1 MRILYIHNDYAKP
14 SGEEYASG
22 ELIQLLREYGHEVK
36 KYSRSSAEIADSFL
50 GKIKSF
56 FAGIWNPF
64 EAKRLQAYLR
74 HFKPDVA
81 IVQNLY
87 PLLSTSIFK
96 PLKDSHVPV
105 VMRCPNYRLFC
116 PGGLCLDN
124 DGHICEKCFGRGK
137 EWWCVRKNC
146 EKNLFKSVGYAA
158 RNAIARKSRVILGGV
173 DMFIVQS
180 SFQKE
185 KFKSQGIPEERIGIL
200 PGIAPVITEYN
211 EEAPIGKWFTFVGR
225 ISEEKGIYEFIEA
238 AKQLPHLTF
247 KVAGN
252 LDRNFKMPIN
262 MPRNVEFTG
271 FLKER
276 ELDDVYRKSRAIVVP
291 SKWYEGFPNVIVRG
305 MLLKRPV
312 VTTNI
317 GAMQSII
324 DNGINGITVPPGDA
338 EALKKAI
345 EELSKDDKKS
355 IEYGLKGYEKANAL
369 YSRESIYLS
378 LQSIIN
384 QAIKFGRQVHEFS
397 DSDVSN

>member
-14 SGEEYASG
+14 SGEEYASA
-22 ELIQLLREYGHEVK
+22 ELIQLLREYGHEVE

-64 EAKRLQAYLR
+64 EAKRLRIYLR

-87 PLLSTSIFK
+87 PLLSPSIFK
-96 PLKDSHVPV
+96 PLNNNHVPV

-124 DGHICEKCFGRGK
+124 DGHICERCFGKGK

-146 EKNLFKSVGYAA
+146 EKSLFKSVGYAA
-158 RNAIARKSRVILGGV
+158 RNATARKSRAILDSV

-180 SFQKE
+180 AFQKG
-185 KFKSQGIPEERIGIL
+185 KFMSQGIPGEKIGIL
-200 PGIAPVITEYN
+200 PGIAPVITEYKG
-211 EEAPIGKWFTFVGR
+211 ETPIGNWFTFVGR
-225 ISEEKGIYEFIEA
+225 VSEEKGIYEFIEA

-252 LDRNFKMPIN
+252 LDRNFKKPADV
-262 MPRNVEFTG
+262 PRNVEFAG
-271 FLKER
+271 FLKDR
-276 ELDDVYRKSRAIVVP
+276 ELDDLYRKSRAIVVP

-312 VTTNI
+312 ITTNI

-324 DNGINGITVPPGDA
+324 DNGVNGITISPGDV
-338 EALKKAI
+338 EAMKQAI
-345 EELSKDDKKS
+345 EELSKDDNKS
-355 IEYGLKGYEKANAL
+355 IEYGLKGYEKAKTL
-369 YSRESIYLS
+369 YSREQIYLS

-384 QAIKFGRQVHEFS
+384 QAIKFGR
-397 DSDVSN
+397 

>member
-1 MRILYIHNDYAKP
+1 MRVLYIHNDYAKP

-22 ELIQLLREYGHEVK
+22 ELIQLLREYGHEVE

-146 EKNLFKSVGYAA
+146 EKNLVKSVGYAA
-158 RNAIARKSRVILGGV
+158 RNAIARKSRVILDGV

-225 ISEEKGIYEFIEA
+225 VSEEKGIYEFIEA
-238 AKQLPHLTF
+238 TKQLPHLTF

-252 LDRNFKMPIN
+252 LDRNFKMPADV
-262 MPRNVEFTG
+262 PRNVEFAG
-271 FLKER
+271 FLKDR
-276 ELDDVYRKSRAIVVP
+276 ELDDLYRKSRAIVVP

-312 VTTNI
+312 ITTNI

-324 DNGINGITVPPGDA
+324 DNGVNGITISPGDV
-338 EALKKAI
+338 EALKQAI
-345 EELSKDDKKS
+345 EELSKDDNKS
-355 IEYGLKGYEKANAL
+355 IEYGLKGYEKARTL
-369 YSRESIYLS
+369 YSREQIYLS

-384 QAIKFGRQVHEFS
+384 QAIKFGR
-397 DSDVSN
+397 

>member
-14 SGEEYASG
+14 SGEESASG
-22 ELIQLLREYGHEVK
+22 ELIQLLREHGHEVE
-36 KYSRSSAEIADSFL
+36 KYSRSSAEIADSTL

-87 PLLSTSIFK
+87 PLLSPSIFK
-96 PLKDSHVPV
+96 PLNDSHVPV

-137 EWWCVRKNC
+137 EWWCVWKNC
-146 EKNLFKSVGYAA
+146 EKSLFKSVGYAA
-158 RNAIARKSRVILGGV
+158 RNATARKSRAILDSV

-180 SFQKE
+180 AFQKE
-185 KFKSQGIPEERIGIL
+185 KFISQGISREKIGIL
-200 PGIAPVITEYN
+200 PGIVPVITEYKEGN
-211 EEAPIGKWFTFVGR
+211 PIGGWFTFVGR
-225 ISEEKGIYEFIEA
+225 VSEEKGIYEFIEA

-252 LDRNFKMPIN
+252 LDRNFEKPAD
-262 MPRNVEFTG
+262 MPRNVEFAG
-271 FLKER
+271 FLKDR
-276 ELDDVYRKSRAIVVP
+276 ELDDLYRKSRAIVVP

-312 VTTNI
+312 ITTNI

-324 DNGINGITVPPGDA
+324 DNGVNGITVPPGDV

-345 EELSKDDKKS
+345 EELSKDDNKS
-355 IEYGLKGYEKANAL
+355 IEYGLKGYEKARTL
-369 YSRESIYLS
+369 YSREQIYLS

-384 QAIKFGRQVHEFS
+384 QAVKIRQ
-397 DSDVSN
+397 